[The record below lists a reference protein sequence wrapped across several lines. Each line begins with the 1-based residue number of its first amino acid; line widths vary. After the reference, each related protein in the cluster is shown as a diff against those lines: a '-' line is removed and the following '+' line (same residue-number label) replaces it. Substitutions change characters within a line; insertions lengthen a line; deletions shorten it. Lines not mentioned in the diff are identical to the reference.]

1 MKQIQTEPGC
11 CPRTNAKVYE
21 IILIIGFL
29 LTLILLIIN
38 LALTIWFFKFSSS
51 LLAIEILLLVLNA
64 SSIILSIILRIW
76 RNNGSVVNENFSSS
90 NAVAIFNLVVVIIN
104 FLLSIVEEVL
114 FSLTFAYMIINYFS
128 IYNDLNKFAFNFNDD
143 DFNYYGNDDDDFDYD
158 DDDYEWNN
166 NLNWEDWG
174 DEEDYGTL
182 NGFNDIK
189 KKAKNFY
196 KIMDK
201 LDWGKKDFDFDDDN
215 LEGVV
220 KKLNILKI
228 LPWIAFNFNILIQ
241 FIMFIFIIILI
252 GRIKRKSDF
261 GFPLNELDHTSHNR
275 MLSKRKSKNLKYIEE
290 NIIDSV
296 QKNLG
301 KKKHKKKS
309 SSKSKSMRVNKK
321 Y

>member
-1 MKQIQTEPGC
+1 
-11 CPRTNAKVYE
+11 
-21 IILIIGFL
+21 
-29 LTLILLIIN
+29 
-38 LALTIWFFKFSSS
+38 
-51 LLAIEILLLVLNA
+51 
-64 SSIILSIILRIW
+64 
-76 RNNGSVVNENFSSS
+76 
-90 NAVAIFNLVVVIIN
+90 
-104 FLLSIVEEVL
+104 
-114 FSLTFAYMIINYFS
+114 MIISY
-128 IYNDLNKFAFNFNDD
+128 FNFNDD
-143 DFNYYGNDDDDFDYD
+143 DFDFYDDNDDDGEDYD
-158 DDDYEWNN
+158 WNSN
-166 NLNWEDWG
+166 SNWEDWG
-174 DEEDYGTL
+174 NFEGGEDYRTL
-182 NGFNDIK
+182 DGLETFNNDIK

-261 GFPLNELDHTSHNR
+261 GFPLNELDHTSHNK

-290 NIIDSV
+290 NIIDSA

-309 SSKSKSMRVNKK
+309 SSKSKRVRVHKK